1 MVMLWKRQRKQ
12 GKKSICYAMGK
23 EKRTEKYTRPLH
35 RWCKEGGFCQGLPI
49 LREHVH
55 HYSAHGFQKLR
66 QENSGTITMDSSP
79 QVRTSFHFRNIAS
92 YSHPFV
98 WFCQRGRSMEGRG
111 WEEEDAVLYSAAPP
125 ARAIRPYGAGPSS
138 LLIIDWGKEAGTS
151 LPSGLLFC
159 NLGGLAWQHHLPIPS
174 HSQVI
179 RQNLNRQKSER
190 TTSKS
195 ARW

>member
-1 MVMLWKRQRKQ
+1 MERKVYVLQ
-12 GKKSICYAMGK
+12 WARKK
-23 EKRTEKYTRPLH
+23 EKKKYHETVV
-35 RWCKEGGFCQGLPI
+35 Q
-49 LREHVH
+49 
-55 HYSAHGFQKLR
+55 
-66 QENSGTITMDSSP
+66 MM
-79 QVRTSFHFRNIAS
+79 
-92 YSHPFV
+92 
-98 WFCQRGRSMEGRG
+98 QRGRFLLGAANFTRACASLQCARIPDILTIKPRHDYNGILPQKWELPFTFGILHLILIHLCDFVSGEEVWRGGG

-190 TTSKS
+190 TTSKR

>member
-1 MVMLWKRQRKQ
+1 M
-12 GKKSICYAMGK
+12 
-23 EKRTEKYTRPLH
+23 H
-35 RWCKEGGFCQGLPI
+35 RWCKEGGFCKGLPI

-55 HYSAHGFQKLR
+55 HYSAHGFQKLW
-66 QENSGTITMDSSP
+66 QENPGTITLESSP
-79 QVRTSFHFRNIAS
+79 KVRTSFHFQNIAS

-159 NLGGLAWQHHLPIPS
+159 NLGGLAWQHQLPIPS